1 MERTVRMAT
10 TTSVQPHATSA
21 REREMRTRRIRKQLP
36 NYLFILPHLLFF
48 LVFLLWP
55 IIFGLRMSL
64 YDWKIMAREQ
74 EWVGFANYIQL
85 WNDPLWWKT
94 LTNTFYFAV
103 LIMVGNIVL
112 ALAIAVAVKQ
122 QIMGRH
128 FFRTVYYVPVLL
140 SVSAMALVMQRVF
153 DPQRGLLNY
162 YITDLLHGPRII
174 WLGDAN
180 LVIPAISLAT
190 IWWTF
195 GGAMLVFIAGLES
208 IPESLYDAA
217 KIDGAGGWQAF
228 IYVTLPLLRPTL
240 LFVGVTQF
248 LAQMQIF
255 GQPLIMTGGGP
266 GHESR
271 SVLVYLFQTAWSFFR
286 MGYASAMAVMLA
298 VIMIIVTLIQFR
310 LLRSQAEY

>member
-1 MERTVRMAT
+1 MAT
-10 TTSVQPHATSA
+10 TTSAQPHVMSE
-21 REREMRTRRIRKQLP
+21 REREMRSRRLRKQLP
-36 NYLFILPHLLFF
+36 NYLFILPHLIFF
-48 LVFLLWP
+48 CLFLLWP

-74 EWVGFANYIQL
+74 QWVGFANYIQL

-94 LTNTFYFAV
+94 LTNTLYFAV

-271 SVLVYLFQTAWSFFR
+271 SVLVYLFQTAWSFVR

-310 LLRSQAEY
+310 LLRTQAEY